1 MLPKGIVGPNV
12 GRFVSFERF
21 IVDGPPY
28 GGLVGTIE
36 DAGRFL
42 ALHVSGGDDAILSSA
57 GVTAMQQIT
66 ASGRKLDVGLG
77 WFRYRRRRRDGPRF
91 LEHTGGGGAF
101 FNMMRIYP
109 DDRLGVVVMGN
120 VSSYDREPLA
130 AAALRS
136 SSMNRVP
143 AAGLS

>member
-1 MLPKGIVGPNV
+1 
-12 GRFVSFERF
+12 VSFNRF

-28 GGLVGTIE
+28 GGLVGTVE

-42 ALHVSGGDDAILSSA
+42 ALHVGRGEAGGGAILSPE
-57 GVTAMQQIT
+57 GVDSMQRIT
-66 ASGRKLDVGLG
+66 ATGRKLEVGLG
-77 WFRYRRRRRDGPRF
+77 WFRYRSAPRDRPRF

-109 DDRLGVVVMGN
+109 DERLGTVVMGN

-136 SSMNRVP
+136 SSRKRVP
-143 AAGLS
+143 DTGLS